1 MHFNFGIKKFA
12 FISLFVYMS
21 SLYGCCW
28 CKLFFREKKDIV
40 TRSHSDNFYLS
51 FTDVAD
57 LVDNDDDDNAADDDD
72 DATDDDHDPP
82 SKDKEMKNESP
93 SKESNETEKITR
105 KRKTLDY
112 QENSSPSKRVSV
124 RMCLSL
130 RRGSEN
136 LTLRT

>member
-1 MHFNFGIKKFA
+1 MHFNFRIKKFA

-28 CKLFFREKKDIV
+28 CKFFLREKKDIV
-40 TRSHSDNFYLS
+40 TLSHSDNFYLS

-57 LVDNDDDDNAADDDD
+57 LVDNDDDDNADDDD

-82 SKDKEMKNESP
+82 SKDKEIKNESS

-105 KRKTLDY
+105 KRKAPDY

-124 RMCLSL
+124 RMCLSS
-130 RRGSEN
+130 RRDSESF
-136 LTLRT
+136 THRT

>member
-1 MHFNFGIKKFA
+1 MVVVGV
-12 FISLFVYMS
+12 S
-21 SLYGCCW
+21 
-28 CKLFFREKKDIV
+28 FFREKKDIV

-57 LVDNDDDDNAADDDD
+57 LVDNDDDDNADDDD
-72 DATDDDHDPP
+72 DEATDDDHDPP

>member
-1 MHFNFGIKKFA
+1 MVVVGV
-12 FISLFVYMS
+12 S
-21 SLYGCCW
+21 
-28 CKLFFREKKDIV
+28 FFREKKDIV
-40 TRSHSDNFYLS
+40 TRSHSDNFYLF

-57 LVDNDDDDNAADDDD
+57 LVDNDDDDNADDDD

-82 SKDKEMKNESP
+82 SKDKEIKNESP

-112 QENSSPSKRVSV
+112 QKNSSPSKRVSV
-124 RMCLSL
+124 CMCLSL

>member
-1 MHFNFGIKKFA
+1 
-12 FISLFVYMS
+12 MS
-21 SLYGCCW
+21 SLYGFCW

-57 LVDNDDDDNAADDDD
+57 LVDNDDDDNADDDD

-82 SKDKEMKNESP
+82 SKDKGMKNESP

-130 RRGSEN
+130 RRGLEN

>member
-1 MHFNFGIKKFA
+1 MHFNFRIRKFA

-28 CKLFFREKKDIV
+28 CKFFLREKKDIV
-40 TRSHSDNFYLS
+40 TLSHSDNFYLS

-57 LVDNDDDDNAADDDD
+57 LVDNDDDDNADDDD
-72 DATDDDHDPP
+72 DATDDDHDLS

-112 QENSSPSKRVSV
+112 QENSSPSKRVSAS
-124 RMCLSL
+124 MCLSL
-130 RRGSEN
+130 RRGLEN

>member
-1 MHFNFGIKKFA
+1 MHVNFRIRKFA

-28 CKLFFREKKDIV
+28 CKFFLREKKDIV
-40 TRSHSDNFYLS
+40 TLSHSDNFYLS

-57 LVDNDDDDNAADDDD
+57 LVDNDDDDNADDDD
-72 DATDDDHDPP
+72 DATDDDHDLS

-124 RMCLSL
+124 HMCLSL

-136 LTLRT
+136 FTLRT

>member
-1 MHFNFGIKKFA
+1 M
-12 FISLFVYMS
+12 
-21 SLYGCCW
+21 
-28 CKLFFREKKDIV
+28 
-40 TRSHSDNFYLS
+40 
-51 FTDVAD
+51 AD

-93 SKESNETEKITR
+93 SKESNETEKVIR

-124 RMCLSL
+124 CMCLSS
-130 RRGSEN
+130 RRDSESF
-136 LTLRT
+136 TLRT

>member
-1 MHFNFGIKKFA
+1 
-12 FISLFVYMS
+12 MS

-28 CKLFFREKKDIV
+28 CKFFLREKKDIA
-40 TRSHSDNFYLS
+40 TLSHSDNFYLS

-57 LVDNDDDDNAADDDD
+57 LVDNDDDDNADDDDD

-82 SKDKEMKNESP
+82 SKDKEIKNESP

>member
-1 MHFNFGIKKFA
+1 MVVVGVSFFF
-12 FISLFVYMS
+12 FV
-21 SLYGCCW
+21 
-28 CKLFFREKKDIV
+28 REKKDIV
-40 TRSHSDNFYLS
+40 TLSHSDNFYLS

-57 LVDNDDDDNAADDDD
+57 LVDNDDDNNADDDDDD

-136 LTLRT
+136 LSLRT

>member
-1 MHFNFGIKKFA
+1 
-12 FISLFVYMS
+12 MS

-28 CKLFFREKKDIV
+28 CKFFLREKKDIA
-40 TRSHSDNFYLS
+40 TLSHSDNFYLS

-57 LVDNDDDDNAADDDD
+57 LVDNDDDDNADDDD
-72 DATDDDHDPP
+72 DEASDDDHDPP

-124 RMCLSL
+124 RMCLSS
-130 RRGSEN
+130 RRDSESF
-136 LTLRT
+136 TLRT